1 MEHSVTGAIRNLGGH
16 AVYWCSPTG
25 NPIAREGDALDL
37 IGEAFG
43 QEAGWL
49 AIPVDRLSPDFFHLR
64 TGVAGA
70 FVQKL
75 INYRLRV
82 AFVGDLTR
90 QLEASEALAAFVIE
104 SNRGSHVWFVED
116 EAALAA
122 RFDAQP

>member
-1 MEHSVTGAIRNLGGH
+1 MLAHGR
-16 AVYWCSPTG
+16 
-25 NPIAREGDALDL
+25 PIARESDALDL
-37 IGEAFG
+37 IGEVFG
-43 QEAGWL
+43 QEAGWV

-70 FVQKL
+70 FLQKL

-90 QLEASEALAAFVIE
+90 QIEASEALAAFVTE

-122 RFDAQP
+122 RLGALP